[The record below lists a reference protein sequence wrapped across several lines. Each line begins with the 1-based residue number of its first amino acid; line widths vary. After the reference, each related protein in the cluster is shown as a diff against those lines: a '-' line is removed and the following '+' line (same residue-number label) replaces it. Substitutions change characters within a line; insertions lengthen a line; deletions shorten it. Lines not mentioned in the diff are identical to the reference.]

1 MQIIFNEF
9 CYSVNIKN
17 KTGNETIS
25 AEIIQKQVK
34 VEEEEEV
41 KVKWQSTITLQVPC
55 SETGNVDQLDF
66 VCYAF
71 VRADG
76 GLIGEKIK

>member
-1 MQIIFNEF
+1 MQIIFDEF
-9 CYSVNIKN
+9 CYSVNIIN

-25 AEIIQKQVK
+25 AEIIQKQVNG
-34 VEEEEEV
+34 
-41 KVKWQSTITLQVPC
+41 KWQSTITLQVPC
-55 SETGNVDQLDF
+55 SESGTVDQLDF

-76 GLIGEKIK
+76 GLIGEEIKEKEE